1 MFFQLLAILKFRLQ
15 KI

>member
-1 MFFQLLAILKFRLQ
+1 MFFQLLAILQFRLQ